1 MQRGITVC
9 AEVRPDDVVYCTLPL
24 YHTNGGVLATGQ
36 MIYTGSTLV
45 IRKKFSASNFWPD
58 CIKYKCTVSRFSVVI
73 TPLLL
78 LSAAYYNNI
87 IPTNFPSNDQ
97 HANSETRPAQYMYI

>member
-1 MQRGITVC
+1 MPRAMSLLFDI
-9 AEVRPDDVVYCTLPL
+9 RPDDVVYCTLPL
-24 YHTNGGVLATGQ
+24 YHTNGAALATGQ
-36 MIYTGSTLV
+36 MFYQGTTLV

-78 LSAAYYNNI
+78 LSTAY
-87 IPTNFPSNDQ
+87 
-97 HANSETRPAQYMYI
+97 